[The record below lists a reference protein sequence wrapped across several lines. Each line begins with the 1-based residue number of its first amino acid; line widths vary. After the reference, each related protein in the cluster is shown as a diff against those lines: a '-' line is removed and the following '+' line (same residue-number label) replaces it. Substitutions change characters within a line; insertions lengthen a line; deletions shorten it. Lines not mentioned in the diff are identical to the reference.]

1 MNKKK
6 KQDFASRSNWSRTQ
20 TIPRKKRKKKKSN
33 PEKLLPNNPISAS
46 PNGPYRRDVLAGNL
60 EEVAVH
66 IILKVAST
74 MGGYT
79 SDVRLAWARARIH
92 WQAKELELRAD
103 AKTSKQNYP
112 EEKRGGGERRYWRRV

>member
-1 MNKKK
+1 LKISFIFYFSSRNEQKKK
-6 KQDFASRSNWSRTQ
+6 ARFCFKKQL
-20 TIPRKKRKKKKSN
+20 KSN
-33 PEKLLPNNPISAS
+33 PEKLLPNKPISAS

-79 SDVRLAWARARIH
+79 SDVRLA
-92 WQAKELELRAD
+92 
-103 AKTSKQNYP
+103 
-112 EEKRGGGERRYWRRV
+112 